1 MKTSIYV
8 ETSIVSYLTAWPKRD
23 LVLAAHQEVTR
34 EWWAKRAAFDLYV
47 SQLVLDEAGAGDASA
62 ATDRLEALRDL
73 PLLELT
79 AEATALGRNLLREAA
94 LPSKAAADALHIAL
108 AAVHGMDCLLT
119 WNCAHIANATMRP
132 KIEAICRSNGF
143 EPPSSAP
150 LLSSRKSNIM
160 RHTDPIVDE
169 VRAIRDTIAKEFDY
183 DIDKLAQAIKAHE
196 EKSGRKV
203 VRLPPK
209 KVTTIQKAS

>member
-34 EWWAKRAAFDLYV
+34 EWWAKRATFELYV
-47 SQLVLDEAGAGDASA
+47 SQLVLDEAAAGDVSA
-62 ATDRLEALRDL
+62 AADRLEALRDL

-79 AEATALGRNLLREAA
+79 AEATGLGRDLLRQAA

-108 AAVHGMDCLLT
+108 AAVHGVDCLLT

-132 KIEAICRSNGF
+132 KIEAICRGNGF
-143 EPPSSAP
+143 EPPVICTP
-150 LLSSRKSNIM
+150 LELM
-160 RHTDPIVDE
+160 ED
-169 VRAIRDTIAKEFDY
+169 
-183 DIDKLAQAIKAHE
+183 
-196 EKSGRKV
+196 
-203 VRLPPK
+203 
-209 KVTTIQKAS
+209 